1 MTLTDDQRAAL
12 ARTWSAFDDRGIT
25 YVVLRGYTD
34 LPDSIA
40 GSDLDLLVAPDS
52 FPDAVSFCKHTFES
66 SESIPQNA
74 LDLALLVA
82 NRPRTVAR
90 DVARAPTEMVATAKN
105 RLVSSEV
112 TGRGHLERAFDAAGL
127 QLHLVNHLAY
137 KSPMNGSKIR
147 VDPAIEDAMFD
158 HRTRNGAFYTPAPPD
173 QLAHLVCRGIFD
185 YEGDF
190 PDRYKARSEQ
200 LFEEI
205 QADAEMRERFRD
217 LLSQL
222 FFQADTLVY
231 QHIEDGAYDEIRSA
245 LRQYSDY

>member
-12 ARTWSAFDDRGIT
+12 VHTWSAFDDREIT
-25 YVVLRGYTD
+25 YVVLRGYTE
-34 LPDSIA
+34 LPDSIT
-40 GSDLDLLVAPDS
+40 GSDLDILVAPDS
-52 FPDAVSFCKHTFES
+52 FEDAVSFCKHSFAS

-74 LDLALLVA
+74 FDLALLVA
-82 NRPRTVAR
+82 NRPRAVAR

-105 RLVSSEV
+105 RLVASEV
-112 TGRGHLERAFDAAGL
+112 TGRGHVERTFDAAGL

-137 KSPMNGSKIR
+137 RSPMNGANIR
-147 VDPAIEDAMFD
+147 VDPAIEDAMFE

-173 QLAHLVCRGIFD
+173 QLAHLVCRGVFD

-190 PDRYKARSEQ
+190 PDRYVARSDQ
-200 LFEEI
+200 LFEEVTTD
-205 QADAEMRERFRD
+205 ADALERFHD
-217 LLSQL
+217 LLSQI

-231 QHIEDGAYDEIRSA
+231 QHIEDGAYDEIRSS